1 MKVTTVGLDL
11 AKNVFQVHGV
21 DERGGAALRKQL
33 KRDQVAPF
41 FARLEP
47 CLISD
52 RHRSLR
58 RSALLGS
65 QAHRARA
72 SREDDGAAVRQALR
86 QDQQE

>member
-1 MKVTTVGLDL
+1 ML
-11 AKNVFQVHGV
+11 ATLYHALRRDELRRLKV